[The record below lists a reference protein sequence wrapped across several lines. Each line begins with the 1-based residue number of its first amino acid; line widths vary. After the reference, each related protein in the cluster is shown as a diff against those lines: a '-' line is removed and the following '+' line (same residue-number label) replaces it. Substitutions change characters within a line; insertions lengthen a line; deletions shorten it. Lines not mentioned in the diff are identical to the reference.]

1 MSRKPCF
8 VFNCKSS
15 YNKENESLAF
25 FHPPKLCLNS
35 WQEIIKKPGLTCQSR
50 ICSIHFEENDILKGR
65 EIQGVFYSYPKW
77 KLKSGARPSKLLGND
92 VSVLERPA
100 AKKYVHSDRFKSPY
114 RNITAKS
121 KAANPKLQLDNQSFL
136 SNNNT
141 NVLIPSHAKKSTSN
155 SIAIHQLDAEK
166 GKVNDME
173 AAEPVALPC
182 VTTEDMFQ
190 EPTTETLLHI
200 PPISCQECKE
210 TVVCEE
216 ADLPDDF
223 TAKQYTAFRNRGGLI
238 FVTIPV
244 FQSIREV
251 EKIISSQFEDDGHY
265 LVRDSYEICM
275 SKIKVLNLC
284 PFFCDTHRADSYPYL
299 IMEFV
304 QVRYHFESKR
314 FQERNL
320 AEVDSNVRQNF
331 KMAKLA

>member
-1 MSRKPCF
+1 
-8 VFNCKSS
+8 
-15 YNKENESLAF
+15 
-25 FHPPKLCLNS
+25 
-35 WQEIIKKPGLTCQSR
+35 
-50 ICSIHFEENDILKGR
+50 
-65 EIQGVFYSYPKW
+65 
-77 KLKSGARPSKLLGND
+77 
-92 VSVLERPA
+92 
-100 AKKYVHSDRFKSPY
+100 
-114 RNITAKS
+114 
-121 KAANPKLQLDNQSFL
+121 
-136 SNNNT
+136 
-141 NVLIPSHAKKSTSN
+141 
-155 SIAIHQLDAEK
+155 
-166 GKVNDME
+166 ME

>member
-1 MSRKPCF
+1 MF
-8 VFNCKSS
+8 
-15 YNKENESLAF
+15 
-25 FHPPKLCLNS
+25 
-35 WQEIIKKPGLTCQSR
+35 LT
-50 ICSIHFEENDILKGR
+50 
-65 EIQGVFYSYPKW
+65 
-77 KLKSGARPSKLLGND
+77 GND

-100 AKKYVHSDRFKSPY
+100 SKKYVHSDRFKSPY

-155 SIAIHQLDAEK
+155 SIGKLKTKCNKIFFKNMTCYVTAIHQLDAEK

-200 PPISCQECKE
+200 PPEKELQSESESQLRVEFEPKFQTRGQLISCQECKE

>member
-1 MSRKPCF
+1 M
-8 VFNCKSS
+8 
-15 YNKENESLAF
+15 
-25 FHPPKLCLNS
+25 
-35 WQEIIKKPGLTCQSR
+35 TC
-50 ICSIHFEENDILKGR
+50 
-65 EIQGVFYSYPKW
+65 
-77 KLKSGARPSKLLGND
+77 
-92 VSVLERPA
+92 
-100 AKKYVHSDRFKSPY
+100 YV
-114 RNITAKS
+114 T
-121 KAANPKLQLDNQSFL
+121 
-136 SNNNT
+136 
-141 NVLIPSHAKKSTSN
+141 
-155 SIAIHQLDAEK
+155 AIHQLDAEK

-190 EPTTETLLHI
+190 EPTSDTLLHI
-200 PPISCQECKE
+200 PPEKELQSESESQLRVEFEPKFQTRGQLISCQECKE